1 MNLDC
6 MIKVI
11 LTVLFGFLLISCKSQ
26 NEEKKEEIWKSL
38 EVTASAYNSM
48 SYQTSSEPNIAAW
61 GDTLKPG
68 MKCIA
73 VSRDLLAIGIN
84 HNTRVKINGL
94 DGIYLVKDKMNKRW
108 KNKIDIYMGE
118 NLKEAR
124 KWGTKKVSLQYVL
137 KPEELLD
144 TLKK

>member
-1 MNLDC
+1 M
-6 MIKVI
+6 VRVF
-11 LTVLFGFLLISCKSQ
+11 LTFLFGILLFSCKNQ
-26 NEEKKEEIWKSL
+26 NEEKKELIWKSV
-38 EVTASAYNSM
+38 EVNASAYNSV
-48 SYQTSSEPNIAAW
+48 SYQTSNQPNIAAW

-73 VSRDLLAIGIN
+73 VSRDLLTIGIN
-84 HNTRVKINGL
+84 HNTKVKINGL

-118 NLKEAR
+118 NIKEA
-124 KWGTKKVSLQYVL
+124 KEWGTKKVTMQYAL
-137 KPEELLD
+137 RPEELLD

>member
-1 MNLDC
+1 

-48 SYQTSSEPNIAAW
+48 RYQTSSEPNIAAW

-84 HNTRVKINGL
+84 HNTRVKIDGL

-124 KWGTKKVSLQYVL
+124 KWGTKKVSLQYAL